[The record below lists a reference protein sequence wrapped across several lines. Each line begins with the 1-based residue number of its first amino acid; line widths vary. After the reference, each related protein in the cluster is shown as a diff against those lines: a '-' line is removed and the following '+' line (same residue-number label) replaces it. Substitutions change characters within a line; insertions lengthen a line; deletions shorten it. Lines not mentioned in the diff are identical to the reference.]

1 MQALVNKWPC
11 QFIIHYYQMVVSKV
25 DYAKANKF
33 LKAEFRNI
41 LKQFT
46 HRVIITHTQLLLI
59 NRVIHSTVYPAY

>member
-1 MQALVNKWPC
+1 M
-11 QFIIHYYQMVVSKV
+11 IVSKV

>member
-1 MQALVNKWPC
+1 
-11 QFIIHYYQMVVSKV
+11 MVVSKV

-46 HRVIITHTQLLLI
+46 LRVIITHTQLLLI

>member
-11 QFIIHYYQMVVSKV
+11 QFIIHYYQMIVSKV

-46 HRVIITHTQLLLI
+46 LRVIITHTQLLLI